1 MNLSIKIKCIDIVVI
16 GFALALTIVFS
27 LLIYIPGSS
36 KVEFLIEAP
45 EQSWVYPNNAETLVE
60 IEGAIGVSV
69 AEIHGGSIR
78 IISSPCANQT
88 CVAAG
93 DISREGQWIA
103 CLPNQVFIH
112 VEGRNESDDNGIDGA
127 TW

>member
-1 MNLSIKIKCIDIVVI
+1 MKFPAALRLVDLIVI
-16 GFALALTIVFS
+16 AFAVVLTVGS
-27 LLIYIPGSS
+27 ALLIYRSGNSLGA
-36 KVEFLIEAP
+36 FLIEAP
-45 EQSWVYPNNAETLVE
+45 KRSWTYPNDAEALVE
-60 IEGAIGVSV
+60 VQGAIGVST
-69 AEIHGGSIR
+69 AEIHDGSIR

-93 DISREGQWIA
+93 SISRTGQWIA

-112 VEGRNESDDNGIDGA
+112 VEGKEQSDDSIDGA